1 MKNVFCKCLF
11 TVLLLSGQLPVHAE
25 LYRWVDDKGQ
35 VHFGDQARDAS
46 TRAIKPHSQPPTQGN
61 QQQQRMQKTRK
72 LLNAYQIER
81 QQLREKKAKQ
91 KKQAEKR
98 KRDCIRARDT
108 LRQYTDYGNIY
119 RLGEDGKREYLSD
132 TERAA
137 LVQRSREA
145 VARLCS
151 KS

>member
-1 MKNVFCKCLF
+1 MMNVFCRCLF
-11 TVLLLSGQLPVHAE
+11 LTLLLCGQLSAHAE
-25 LYRWVDDKGQ
+25 VYRWVDEHGQ
-35 VHFGDQARDAS
+35 MHFGDQAREAD
-46 TRAIKPHSQPPTQGN
+46 THAIKPHARPPTQDN
-61 QQQQRMQKTRK
+61 QQLRMQKTRK

-81 QQLREKKAKQ
+81 QQLREQKAEQ
-91 KKQAEKR
+91 KKQAKKR
-98 KRDCIRARDT
+98 KRDCIKARDN

-119 RLGEDGKREYLSD
+119 RLGEDGKRQYLSEK
-132 TERAA
+132 ERAA